1 MKKLNALNSLALAG
15 VAMVMTGCSSTNMS
29 NVDPSSYRTASAGGW
44 VPITYAPMMNLFP
57 TEWNMVSY
65 EQYRFA
71 VPADDATLSAS
82 ADLDLPDADAE
93 ATLALEPGATFVEAA
108 GANGETRV
116 NRVIL
121 HTPFQ
126 Q

>member
-1 MKKLNALNSLALAG
+1 MKNLNALKGLALAG

-29 NVDPSSYRTASAGGW
+29 EVDPSSYRTASAGGW
-44 VPITYAPMMNLFP
+44 VPITQASEMNKFP
-57 TEWNMVSY
+57 ADWSLVSY

-71 VPADDATLSAS
+71 VPADDSTVTAS
-82 ADLDLPDADAE
+82 ADLDLPDADAD
-93 ATLALEPGATFVEAA
+93 AAIDLEPGATFVEAA

-116 NRVIL
+116 HRVIL

-126 Q
+126 K

>member
-1 MKKLNALNSLALAG
+1 MKNLNALNSLALAG
-15 VAMVMTGCSSTNMS
+15 VAMVMMGCSSTNMS
-29 NVDPSSYRTASAGGW
+29 EIDPSSYRTASAGGW
-44 VPITYAPMMNLFP
+44 VPITQASEMNKFP
-57 TEWNMVSY
+57 NDWNLVSY

-71 VPADDATLSAS
+71 VPAEDSTVTAS
-82 ADLDLPDADAE
+82 ADIDVADADVDANID
-93 ATLALEPGATFVEAA
+93 LEPGATFVEAA

-116 NRVIL
+116 HRVIL